1 MSSLVREQRVA
12 AVYFTTWRR
21 PKSLPP
27 TGPNFGMLI
36 LTVSVLPAS
45 VTVTVTMT
53 KVVTPGP
60 AGIATDVQAASVEL
74 YSKEWAVSAKDR
86 SRRD

>member
-1 MSSLVREQRVA
+1 MSSFVRERRVA

-27 TGPNFGMLI
+27 TAADFGMLT

-45 VTVTVTMT
+45 VTVTVVMPTLGA
-53 KVVTPGP
+53 PGP

-74 YSKEWAVSAKDR
+74 YSK
-86 SRRD
+86 